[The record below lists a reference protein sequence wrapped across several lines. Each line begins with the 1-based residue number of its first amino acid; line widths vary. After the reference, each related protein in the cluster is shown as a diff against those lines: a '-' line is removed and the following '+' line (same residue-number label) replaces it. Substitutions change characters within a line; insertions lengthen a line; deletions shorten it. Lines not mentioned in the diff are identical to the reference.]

1 MTIEMMYQEVILD
14 HYRHPE
20 NFGKLENPDVVHKEA
35 NTLCGD
41 AVEIQLKL
49 NGQKKISDA
58 KFTGSGCAISQ
69 SSTDILL
76 NSIKGKHISEIENWD
91 KNFVLKL
98 LGIEI
103 SHMRLKCALLPLLVL
118 KIAVSK
124 IRN

>member
-1 MTIEMMYQEVILD
+1 MMYQEVILD